1 MKTHAWVAFGLI
13 LLITAHAP
21 ITEAVDIKHVPISK
35 IIIRYTEE
43 RYGSEAASRV
53 VAWNNLVMNY
63 KNKPIAEK
71 LALTNNFFNRIPIKA
86 DMAIWGY
93 EHWSTPFEMLTH
105 NAGSHAD
112 HAVGKYVTLEALGV
126 SIDHLQITH
135 VHSKAVPD
143 PEYMVLTY
151 CSEPNAMP
159 LVLDTVIGEIKPAN
173 ERNDLFPQDSF
184 NDSGLWL
191 PREKKD
197 GSYDTQAEAV
207 AHIEAVEHVEL
218 WNEMNARM
226 DRELFSFQYPSLQNT
241 LETMK
246 K

>member
-1 MKTHAWVAFGLI
+1 MMKIHTWVAFGLI

-35 IIIRYTEE
+35 TVIKYTQE
-43 RYGSEAASRV
+43 RYGPEAASRV
-53 VAWNNLVMNY
+53 VAWSDLVMN
-63 KNKPIAEK
+63 NKGKPLAEK
-71 LALTNNFFNRIPIKA
+71 LALTNNFFNQVPIKSDA
-86 DMAIWGY
+86 AIWGH
-93 EHWSTPFEMLTH
+93 EHWSTPFEMLIH

-112 HAVGKYVTLEALGV
+112 HAIGKYVTLEALGI

-135 VHSKAVPD
+135 VHSTAVPD
-143 PEYMVLTY
+143 TEYMVLIY
-151 CSEPNAMP
+151 CSEPNAIP

-191 PREKKD
+191 PREQKN
-197 GSYDTQAEAV
+197 GSYDAQAEAV

-226 DRELFSFQYPSLQNT
+226 DKELFSLQYQSLQ
-241 LETMK
+241 
-246 K
+246 